1 MKLTLNRKWFTDKS
15 TIGEL
20 FINDVW
26 EAFTLEDP
34 VREGLKIPGMTAIP
48 AGTYE
53 VIINMSKRFKK
64 EMPLLVGVPNFSG
77 IRIHSGNKAE
87 DTLGCIL
94 VGQSRDIDWIGRSK
108 AAYQML
114 FEKIQFAIAGG
125 EHITITIRDML

>member
-1 MKLTLNRKWFTDKS
+1 
-15 TIGEL
+15 
-20 FINDVW
+20 
-26 EAFTLEDP
+26 
-34 VREGLKIPGMTAIP
+34 
-48 AGTYE
+48 